1 MKVIEVDFDL
11 STTFNLNVV
20 VERNLRCPL
29 YCCEQCDQMSS
40 LFFNIWPITSMKICP
55 MAYKICQSRLK
66 SMQYTQKT
74 FEILPIWRK
83 FAKSDRTGCDTH
95 FDTKTWTV
103 FAPLLKWQ
111 KCILSTNI
119 ILLHFSALLLCSLL
133 WLLPQLLLSTP
144 SQSQLLLMD
153 QPPFQLT
160 AQLRFTPTLY
170 QLTTTTTVSVTD
182 TGKSLTKY
190 LEFTN

>member
-66 SMQYTQKT
+66 NMQYTQKT
-74 FEILPIWRK
+74 FEIFPENISFYKGTNVSKAFFILP
-83 FAKSDRTGCDTH
+83 
-95 FDTKTWTV
+95 TKKRCPVWFLYGIKKKEATWISWSV
-103 FAPLLKWQ
+103 F
-111 KCILSTNI
+111 
-119 ILLHFSALLLCSLL
+119 
-133 WLLPQLLLSTP
+133 
-144 SQSQLLLMD
+144 
-153 QPPFQLT
+153 
-160 AQLRFTPTLY
+160 
-170 QLTTTTTVSVTD
+170 
-182 TGKSLTKY
+182 Y
-190 LEFTN
+190 LVCFTNSSFFPCAGLIMSPHHMVQNFD